1 MNLSPLLVQSFCPR
15 SRIRASSVSPDRKMK
30 ELRSCTECGEP
41 ISDKYLLDVGGCSW
55 HSACLRCCIC
65 HTPLDHQPSCFL
77 KDRQIYCKSD
87 YAKTFGAKCARCSRS
102 IAASD
107 WVRRARELTFHLACF
122 ACDSCGRQLSTGE
135 QFALV
140 DDKVLCKTYYS
151 EMIDCGTSS
160 DDGCEA
166 DGFQKSNKTKRVRTT
181 FTEEQLQ
188 ILQANFNIDSNPDGQ
203 DLERIAS
210 VTGLSKRVTQVWFQN
225 SRARQKKHVQVPR
238 DGEMNPFT
246 RHINLQLSYTLQQ
259 SSLMHSSIHMGT
271 MANAGHTGS
280 IINTSSVNNNIMS
293 AAFNNNNNTNCSSKS
308 SPYSRH
314 ESSLDE
320 LSEDSAIHCMQNE
333 M

>member
-1 MNLSPLLVQSFCPR
+1 M
-15 SRIRASSVSPDRKMK
+15 KK
-30 ELRSCTECGEP
+30 ELRSCTACGEP
-41 ISDKYLLDVGGCSW
+41 ISDQFLLDVGGCSW

-77 KDRQIYCKSD
+77 RERQIYCKTD
-87 YAKTFGAKCARCSRS
+87 YTKRFGTKCARCSRTIS
-102 IAASD
+102 ATD
-107 WVRRARELTFHLACF
+107 WVRRARDLIFHLACF

-140 DDKVLCKTYYS
+140 DDKVLCKTHYS
-151 EMIDCGTSS
+151 EMFDCGTSS

-166 DGFQKSNKTKRVRTT
+166 DGYQKNNKTKRVRTT

-238 DGEMNPFT
+238 EGEMNPFA
-246 RHINLQLSYTLQQ
+246 RHINLQLSYTFQQ
-259 SSLMHSSIHMGT
+259 AGGAVHNSLHLGPGGGMGVLS
-271 MANAGHTGS
+271 GS
-280 IINTSSVNNNIMS
+280 PFGPNGSFGSHHH
-293 AAFNNNNNTNCSSKS
+293 NNNNNNNSTNINNNHSSKS
-308 SPYSRH
+308 SAYSTH
-314 ESSLDE
+314 DSSLDE
-320 LSEDSAIHCMQNE
+320 LSEDSAIHCMQSE
-333 M
+333 A

>member
-1 MNLSPLLVQSFCPR
+1 M
-15 SRIRASSVSPDRKMK
+15 KK
-30 ELRSCTECGEP
+30 ELRSCTACGEP

-77 KDRQIYCKSD
+77 KEQQIYCKAD
-87 YAKTFGAKCARCSRS
+87 YAKTFGAKCARCNRS

-107 WVRRARELTFHLACF
+107 WIRRARELIFHLACF

-140 DDKVLCKTYYS
+140 DEKVLCKTHYS
-151 EMIDCGTSS
+151 ELFDCGTSS

-166 DGFQKSNKTKRVRTT
+166 DGCQKNNKTKRVRTT

-238 DGEMNPFT
+238 DGDLNPFA
-246 RHINLQLSYTLQQ
+246 RHINLQLSYTFQH
-259 SSLMHSSIHMGT
+259 SPMHATSVGPAGGMNSAVGPMGPCFS
-271 MANAGHTGS
+271 NL
-280 IINTSSVNNNIMS
+280 
-293 AAFNNNNNTNCSSKS
+293 NNNNLISASKS
-308 SPYSRH
+308 SSYSRH

-320 LSEDSAIHCMQNE
+320 LSEDSAIHCMQSE
-333 M
+333 I

>member
-1 MNLSPLLVQSFCPR
+1 M
-15 SRIRASSVSPDRKMK
+15 KK
-30 ELRSCTECGEP
+30 ELRSCTACGEP

-77 KDRQIYCKSD
+77 KNRRIYCKPD
-87 YAKTFGAKCARCSRS
+87 YAKTYGAKCARCNQS

-107 WVRRARELTFHLACF
+107 WVRRARELIFHLACF

-135 QFALV
+135 QFALA
-140 DDKVLCKTYYS
+140 DEKVLCKTHYA
-151 EMIDCGTSS
+151 EMFDCGTSS
-160 DDGCEA
+160 DDGFEA
-166 DGFQKSNKTKRVRTT
+166 DDYQKNSKTKRVRTT

-238 DGEMNPFT
+238 DGDLNPFA
-246 RHINLQLSYTLQQ
+246 RHINLQLSYTFQHNPVHLAHAGQTGN
-259 SSLMHSSIHMGT
+259 IHHTTGNMGPSF
-271 MANAGHTGS
+271 H
-280 IINTSSVNNNIMS
+280 
-293 AAFNNNNNTNCSSKS
+293 NNNTINSTKS

-314 ESSLDE
+314 SSLDD
-320 LSEDSAIHCMQNE
+320 LSEDSAVHCMQSE
-333 M
+333 I

>member
-1 MNLSPLLVQSFCPR
+1 M
-15 SRIRASSVSPDRKMK
+15 KK
-30 ELRSCTECGEP
+30 ELRSCTACGEP

-77 KDRQIYCKSD
+77 KDQQIYCKSD
-87 YAKTFGAKCARCSRS
+87 YIKTFGAKCARCSRS

-135 QFALV
+135 QFALA
-140 DDKVLCKTYYS
+140 DDKVLCKTHYS
-151 EMIDCGTSS
+151 EMFDCGTSS
-160 DDGCEA
+160 DDGCET
-166 DGFQKSNKTKRVRTT
+166 DEFQKNSKSKRVRTT

-238 DGEMNPFT
+238 DGDLNPFA
-246 RHINLQLSYTLQQ
+246 RHINLQLSYTFQQ
-259 SSLMHSSIHMGT
+259 STVMHNPIHMGA
-271 MANAGHTGS
+271 MANVGHSGS
-280 IINTSSVNNNIMS
+280 INCNSGSINNNITV
-293 AAFNNNNNTNCSSKS
+293 AAFSNNNKANSSSKS